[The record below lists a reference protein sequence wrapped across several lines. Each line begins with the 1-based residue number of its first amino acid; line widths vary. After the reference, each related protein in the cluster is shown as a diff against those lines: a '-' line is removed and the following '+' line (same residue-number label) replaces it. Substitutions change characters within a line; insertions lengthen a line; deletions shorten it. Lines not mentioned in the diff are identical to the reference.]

1 LASEVTLQSV
11 RRFNFDAAVL
21 YSETLVVPLG
31 LGTLTAET
39 ITTTM
44 AATAAGFTEATI
56 EVMKTTTSVATPTP
70 VARPLKLDVQGN
82 ILPDA

>member
-11 RRFNFDAAVL
+11 RRFDFDAAVL

-44 AATAAGFTEATI
+44 AVTAASFTEATI
-56 EVMKTTTSVATPTP
+56 EVMKTTTSWPRRRLLR
-70 VARPLKLDVQGN
+70 ARPVSAATN
-82 ILPDA
+82 